1 MRSDKGYLSPLTSHL
16 SRTRL
21 THFGYPPTLAP
32 VSSPL
37 IQILTERGLVHDV
50 TPGLADR
57 LTRGPLTAYAGFDP
71 TADSLH
77 VGNLVPVMV
86 LAWLQR
92 VGGRPIALVGGGT
105 ALVGD
110 PSGKRSER
118 PMLSPGQ
125 VDSNAAAIRDQLARF
140 LSFEGDNA
148 ALLRNNAEWLRPL
161 GLLEFLRET
170 GKHFTINYMLQKESV
185 KSRLEEG
192 ISFTEV
198 AYMLVQAQ
206 DYHHLFSTERCELQ
220 VGGSD
225 QWGNITAGIEL
236 ISRRERAQ
244 VHGLVAPLLTTT
256 SGAKFGKSEDGNV
269 WLDARKTTPYRFY
282 QYWLNVEDADVE
294 RLLRVFTFMSL
305 DEIAALVT
313 SGAIDPGKRAAQRAL
328 AGDVTSRVHG
338 EDTVR
343 RVIAASGILFGG
355 GDLRSADPATLR
367 TVAGE
372 VPVIEVG
379 AGELDAGY
387 ALVDALVGTGLA
399 TSKADARRGLQGNG
413 YSVNGERV
421 TAERPLMRSDLLA
434 QQFIVLQKGK
444 KQFAMV
450 DTGPGGASPT

>member
-1 MRSDKGYLSPLTSHL
+1 LTRFRYS
-16 SRTRL
+16 
-21 THFGYPPTLAP
+21 PTLAP
-32 VSSPL
+32 VTSPL
-37 IQILTERGLVHDV
+37 IQILTERGLLHDA

-92 VGGRPIALVGGGT
+92 TGNRPIALVGGGT

-118 PMLSPGQ
+118 PMLPESQ
-125 VDSNAAAIRDQLARF
+125 VESNAAAIGSQLARF
-140 LSFEGDNA
+140 LSFEGENA
-148 ALLRNNAEWLRPL
+148 ARLRNNAEWLQPL

-206 DYHHLFSTERCELQ
+206 DYHHLHTTERCELQ

-269 WLDARKTTPYRFY
+269 WLDPRKTTPYRFY

-294 RLLRVFTFMSL
+294 RLLRVFTFMPL
-305 DEIAALVT
+305 GEIAALVA
-313 SGAIDPGKRAAQRAL
+313 SSAADPGKRAAQRVL
-328 AGDVTSRVHG
+328 AADVTTRVHG
-338 EDTVR
+338 ADTVL
-343 RVIAASGILFGG
+343 RVIEASGILFGG
-355 GDLRSADPATLR
+355 GDLRSADAATLA

-372 VPVIEVG
+372 VAVIGVEP
-379 AGELDAGY
+379 ATLDAGY
-387 ALVDALVGTGLA
+387 PLVDALVGSGLA
-399 TSKADARRGLQGNG
+399 TSKADARRGIQGNG

-421 TAERPLMRSDLLA
+421 SAERPLVRSDLLA
-434 QQFIVLQKGK
+434 GRFIVLQKGK
-444 KQFAMV
+444 KQYAMLEM
-450 DTGPGGASPT
+450 GATSVLPS